1 MLIYGDDAADWD
13 QATPETVARY
23 QDAHVTFAEVAAER
37 ALTVRGEALHG
48 VASATTMR
56 HRDGAWTMTDGP
68 VTEAPE
74 QLSGFYVLDV
84 PDLDALAAMCESL
97 PAIYALELRPVADPG
112 DDPVGR

>member
-13 QATPETVARY
+13 QATAEAVDRY

-56 HRDGAWTMTDGP
+56 HRDGVWTMTDGP

-74 QLSGFYVLDV
+74 HLSGFYVLDV

-112 DDPVGR
+112 HDPTGR